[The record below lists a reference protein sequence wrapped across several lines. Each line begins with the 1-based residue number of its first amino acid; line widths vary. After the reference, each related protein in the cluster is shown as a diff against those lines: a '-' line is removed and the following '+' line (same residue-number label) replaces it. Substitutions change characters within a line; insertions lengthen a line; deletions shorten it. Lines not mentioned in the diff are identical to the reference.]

1 MSNIKL
7 ALKYFALAYLI
18 ATIVG
23 FTTFYI
29 HEILMWISMFTIMP
43 IVFGYF
49 FYLYLKKASSNAST
63 LLRETNILI
72 LFWIIA
78 SFLLDGL
85 VYIVIVPIIFGN
97 KSNWTFFK
105 DQSPWIWLNY
115 LTIILLGHI
124 SRLILIKRLK
134 K

>member
-29 HEILMWISMFTIMP
+29 HETLMWISTFTIMP

-97 KSNWTFFK
+97 KSNWTFFQ